1 MNAKVRLKKYPNR
14 RLYDTESSAYVTLD
28 QVSQIIK
35 EGRFIEV
42 VDAKTGSDV
51 TPFILVQ
58 IIMEQVKRNNNILPV
73 SLLHLIIRFGEDIL
87 GEFFEKYLE
96 KSIQSYLNYR
106 KNMDEQFRLCME
118 MGMDFSNIMTG
129 TGFSDLESE
138 LEIEPNHEQKQ
149 PKESG
154 NESE

>member
-1 MNAKVRLKKYPNR
+1 M
-14 RLYDTESSAYVTLD
+14 
-28 QVSQIIK
+28 IK

-42 VDAKTGSDV
+42 IDAKTESDV

-58 IIMEQVKRNNNILPV
+58 IIMEQVKKNNNVLPV

-106 KNMDEQFRLCME
+106 KTMDEQFRLCLE

-129 TGFSDLESE
+129 TGLSDYESNLET
-138 LEIEPNHEQKQ
+138 EPVEEPKQ
-149 PKESG
+149 SKESG
-154 NESE
+154 NESK